1 MGLQEVQKRR
11 LELVRILVVDDMQ
24 ERHDFFRKAYN
35 GMDDIIV
42 QSYDYDNAILEI
54 ASTPNSFDRMF
65 LDHDLSLDAI
75 MCDPHNTYEKTGSDI
90 AKYIARE
97 IKPADCVGM
106 EIYCH
111 SMNPYGRV
119 NMVDILRNAGFTVH
133 DAPFVLMRY
142 PGVVHL

>member
-1 MGLQEVQKRR
+1 M
-11 LELVRILVVDDMQ
+11 RILVVDDMQ

-42 QSYDYDNAILEI
+42 QSYDYDNAILELS
-54 ASTPNSFDRMF
+54 STPDSFDLMF
-65 LDHDLSLDAI
+65 LDHDLSIESA

-90 AKYIARE
+90 AEYIARE
-97 IKPADCVGM
+97 LDPAECVGM

-119 NMVDILRNAGFTVH
+119 NMVNILKKAGFKAI
-133 DAPFVLMRY
+133 DASFVTMGLSIS
-142 PGVVHL
+142 

>member
-1 MGLQEVQKRR
+1 MVLEEVQKGG
-11 LELVRILVVDDMQ
+11 LGLMRILVVDDMQ

-42 QSYDYDNAILEI
+42 QSYDYDNAMLEL
-54 ASTPNSFDRMF
+54 ASTPNDFDLMF
-65 LDHDLSLDAI
+65 LDHDLSLEAI
-75 MCDPHNTYEKTGSDI
+75 MCDPNNTYEKTGSDI
-90 AKYIARE
+90 AKYIAQE

-106 EIYCH
+106 EIHCH

-133 DAPFVLMRY
+133 DVPFVTMSLNK
-142 PGVVHL
+142 